1 MDERYPKS
9 WQDKMVEIWQ
19 DRILLLGI
27 RDTGALYRSVQAS
40 ITQWHGIEGTLGFRF
55 LEYGIYVDAGTGNGY
70 RRGNGGDLEFLGR
83 DYRKKHGLGKT
94 RERRRWFSVSWA
106 ISTRVLA
113 NEMERQI
120 GDEFVA
126 LFDNL

>member
-1 MDERYPKS
+1 MDEMYPKS

-27 RDTGALYRSVQAS
+27 RDTGALYRSVQTS
-40 ITQWHGIEGTLGFRF
+40 ITQWQGIEGTLGFRF

-83 DYRKKHGLGKT
+83 DYRQKHGLGKT

>member
-40 ITQWHGIEGTLGFRF
+40 ITQWQGIEGTLGFHF

-83 DYRKKHGLGKT
+83 DYRQKHGLGKT